1 VYRLSLAQSD
11 TVRDSGRGR
20 RGMQDADL
28 LLQLPQPS
36 GPPDPI
42 AICNILLATDFS
54 VCLKRALGYALGIA
68 IGYESQLHLFHCI
81 DPVARLPLRF

>member
-20 RGMQDADL
+20 RGMQNADL

-42 AICNILLATDFS
+42 AISNILLATDFS
-54 VCLKRALGYALGIA
+54 SKRALGYALGIA
-68 IGYESQLHLFHCI
+68 SGHESQLHLFHCI